1 MTISLADATAAVNAI
16 KKIKGMQLVEKNKHL
31 FEKHVSKEHAVAA
44 GGNSVSWFE
53 KTVTMQFSGPGEAN
67 KLSSSRLNKLAGAM
81 NVPVRQVKPKL
92 QKFDAMTT
100 DPYQIRVTDDIGVY
114 GASDLLEKA
123 LKQNSFDLYSCVEN
137 ADSRFKYVTTIPA
150 GYVGRRITASGKQ
163 KLVDGLIV
171 VIVNASSPVQV
182 VTIYPVP
189 QAWPTNTTDTLLT

>member
-16 KKIKGMQLVEKNKHL
+16 KKIKGLQLVEKNKHL
-31 FEKHVSKEHAVAA
+31 FEKHVSKAEALAA

-53 KTVTMQFSGPGEAN
+53 KKVAMKFSGDGDAD
-67 KLSSSRLNKLAGAM
+67 KLSPSRLKKLAKVM
-81 NVPVRQVKPKL
+81 NVGVRQVKPNLK
-92 QKFDAMTT
+92 KFDANTNDAYSME
-100 DPYQIRVTDDIGVY
+100 VTDDIGIY

-163 KLVDGLIV
+163 RLVDGLIV